1 MSSAFLLNHLSHCSG
16 LKLAHAFLLALL
28 VPYLGTAEASPEG
41 RSCPRDS
48 TADDGTSLLTARL
61 LRSPHVDVGEF
72 AAQQTVGSE
81 DHQARMY
88 VNNQMSF
95 PIYNVLLEH
104 KFTKEGKTETLS
116 QSKMNPGDQQ
126 GGTLVHYQ
134 TGWGALTDWD
144 WWRVSYDF
152 NCQDVSKDRVDQTVH
167 MTSEGFPT
175 SSGTGWKQCFL
186 KAEDADQ
193 AVVVSLNVQTHV
205 GVHPRNDTLYMHVH
219 PAKSSSCQGYVTSEF
234 PESIYL
240 DESCPHK

>member
-104 KFTKEGKTETLS
+104 KFTKKGKTETVS
-116 QSKMNPGDQQ
+116 QSKMHPGDQQ

-152 NCQDVSKDRVDQTVH
+152 NCQDVSKDYGNRTVH
-167 MTSEGFPT
+167 MESDSDVVWSTG
-175 SSGTGWKQCFL
+175 GWKECSL
-186 KAEDADQ
+186 KAEDANQ
-193 AVVVSLNVQTHV
+193 GVVVSL
-205 GVHPRNDTLYMHVH
+205 TLDEAQPSSFFRMYVH
-219 PAKSSSCQGYVTSEF
+219 PAKSSSCSGAMKNENGMS
-234 PESIYL
+234 YL
-240 DESCPHK
+240 DLSCK